1 MFTRRVERRCTVLA
15 VSASDVLADDRVV
28 AVVRAE
34 HVPDGGALASSLVRA
49 GVRCV
54 EITLT
59 VSNALPVIERLARES
74 DCVVGAGTVTTE
86 ADAVAALAA
95 GARFLVSPVAPAG
108 VLRTGLDAGVPVLAG
123 ALTPTEI
130 LRASDLGAAAV
141 KVFPARLGGPQ
152 YFEDLRGPFPHLRL
166 VPSGGVDASNAAAY
180 LGAGAF
186 AVSAGSSVAPPELV
200 IAGRWDEIERRARGF
215 VATIDAFRHQ
225 QRAEIA

>member
-1 MFTRRVERRCTVLA
+1 
-15 VSASDVLADDRVV
+15 VSASDVLAEDRVV
-28 AVVRAE
+28 AVVRAD
-34 HVPDGGALASSLVRA
+34 HVPDGGALASSFVRA

-59 VSNALPVIERLARES
+59 VANALAVIERLARES

-86 ADAVAALAA
+86 ADAAAALAA
-95 GARFLVSPVAPAG
+95 GARFLVSPVAAPE

-130 LRASDLGAAAV
+130 LHVADLGAAAV
-141 KVFPARLGGPQ
+141 KVFPARVGGPQ
-152 YFEDLRGPFPHLRL
+152 YLADLRGPFPQIRL
-166 VPSGGVDASNAAAY
+166 VPSGGVDATNAAAY

-186 AVSAGSSVAPPELV
+186 AVSTGSSVAPPELV
-200 IAGRWDEIERRARGF
+200 TAGRWDEIERRARSF

-225 QRAEIA
+225 QRAGIA